1 VTADGKPNLGRLVAV
16 HPTAPA
22 FIQRAAIIAILAFV
36 FFLAMLIAFLLRQQ
50 IGYLI
55 LAAAFLVLNLFTLI
69 GFVVQRK
76 NLVSVFDNGF
86 RYRKSSATWP
96 EIVSVDDLE
105 SGLTIVKTDGSVI
118 KIPRS
123 IDDLGR
129 LNSHIREKTHL

>member
-1 VTADGKPNLGRLVAV
+1 MSANINSGLGRLVSA

-22 FIQRAAIIAILAFV
+22 IVQRAAIIAVLAFV
-36 FFLAMLIAFLLRQQ
+36 FFLAMLVAFLIRQQ

-86 RYRKSSATWP
+86 RYRKHSAQWP
-96 EIVSVDDLE
+96 QIVSVDDLDT
-105 SGLTIVKTDGSVI
+105 GLSIVKNDGTVI
-118 KIPRS
+118 KIPHS

-129 LNSHIREKTHL
+129 LNSYIREKTRL